1 MTLLRITAVVSTGE
15 CITLVHIC

>member
-1 MTLLRITAVVSTGE
+1 MTLLCITAVVSTGE